1 MGSLGG
7 MKSGGID
14 TSIAMLS
21 SVGWGGSKGGR
32 GYAGESPRSI
42 LFSLIF
48 LARGK
53 WDFLIRK

>member
-7 MKSGGID
+7 MKSGGIN

-32 GYAGESPRSI
+32 GYGGESPCSI
-42 LFSLIF
+42 FFSLIF
-48 LARGK
+48 VVRVHG
-53 WDFLIRK
+53 IS